1 MTTLRP
7 EDFAT
12 TPDWPKPGILFYD
25 IGPVMR
31 DAKLLANTTAE
42 LIDAARELVGEV
54 DYVVAP
60 EARGFLFGPALAV
73 ALSAG
78 FIPARKP
85 DKLPPATSSAEY
97 QLEYGVEQLHIH
109 DHELDGA
116 RVLIHDDLLATGG
129 TAGALVELMTR
140 AGAAPVGASFVSEI
154 TALGGRN
161 ALAALPVTALVSLV

>member
-1 MTTLRP
+1 VTTLRP
-7 EDFAT
+7 EDFGT
-12 TPDWPKPGILFYD
+12 TPDWPRPGILFYD

-31 DAKLLANTTAE
+31 DAALLAKTTT
-42 LIDAARELVGEV
+42 ELVTASRGLVEDV

-73 ALSAG
+73 AFSAG

-85 DKLPPATSSAEY
+85 NKLPPSTSSAAYE
-97 QLEYGVEQLHIH
+97 LEYGVEELHIH

-140 AGAAPVGASFVSEI
+140 AGAVAVGASFVSEI
-154 TALGGRN
+154 P
-161 ALAALPVTALVSLV
+161 ALAGREALAPVPVTTLVSFA

>member
-12 TPDWPKPGILFYD
+12 TPDWPKPGVLFYD

-31 DAKLLANTTAE
+31 DAELLANTTAE
-42 LIDAARELVGEV
+42 LIDASRELVGEV

-85 DKLPPATSSAEY
+85 DKLPPATSSVEY

-109 DHELDGA
+109 DYELDGA

-140 AGAAPVGASFVSEI
+140 AGATPVGASFVSEI
-154 TALGGRN
+154 PALGGRN
-161 ALAALPVTALVSLV
+161 ALGELPVTTLVSLV

>member
-7 EDFAT
+7 EDFGT

-31 DAKLLANTTAE
+31 DAALLATTTGE
-42 LIDAARELVGEV
+42 LIDLSRELVGDV

-73 ALSAG
+73 ALGAG

-85 DKLPPATSSAEY
+85 DKLPPKTSSADY
-97 QLEYGVEQLHIH
+97 ALEYGVEQLHIH

-129 TAGALVELMTR
+129 TACALVELMSR
-140 AGAAPVGASFVSEI
+140 AGAVAVGASFVSEI
-154 TALGGRN
+154 PSLAGRE
-161 ALAALPVTALVSLV
+161 ALAELPVAALVTLG

>member
-31 DAKLLANTTAE
+31 DAALLAKTTAE
-42 LIDAARELVGEV
+42 LITASRELVGEV

-73 ALSAG
+73 ALDAG

-85 DKLPPATSSAEY
+85 DKLPPQTSSAEY
-97 QLEYGVEQLHIH
+97 ELEYGLEQLHIH
-109 DHELDGA
+109 DHELGGA

-129 TAGALVELMTR
+129 TAGALVELMMR
-140 AGAAPVGASFVSEI
+140 AGAEPVGASFVSEI
-154 TALGGRN
+154 NALGGRA
-161 ALAALPVTALVSLV
+161 ALGELPVTALVSLV

>member
-12 TPDWPKPGILFYD
+12 TPDWPKPGIRFYD

-31 DAKLLANTTAE
+31 DAALLAKTTAE
-42 LIDAARELVGEV
+42 LITAARELVGEV

-73 ALSAG
+73 ALDAG

-85 DKLPPATSSAEY
+85 NKLPPETSSAEY
-97 QLEYGVEQLHIH
+97 ELEYGVEQLHIH

-116 RVLIHDDLLATGG
+116 RILVHDDLLATGG
-129 TAGALVELMTR
+129 TAAALVELMTR
-140 AGAAPVGASFVSEI
+140 AGATPVGASFVCEI
-154 TALGGRN
+154 PALDGRKS
-161 ALAALPVTALVSLV
+161 LSGLPVSTLVSFD

>member
-12 TPDWPKPGILFYD
+12 TPDWPKPGVLFYD

-31 DAKLLANTTAE
+31 DAALLAKTTAE
-42 LIDAARELVGEV
+42 LITASRELVGEV

-73 ALSAG
+73 ALDAG

-85 DKLPPATSSAEY
+85 DKLPPQTSSAEY
-97 QLEYGVEQLHIH
+97 ELEYGLEQLHIH
-109 DHELDGA
+109 DHQLAGA

-154 TALGGRN
+154 PALGGRN
-161 ALAALPVTALVSLV
+161 ALTPLPVTTLVSFK

>member
-31 DAKLLANTTAE
+31 DAALLAKTTDE
-42 LIDAARELVGEV
+42 LISASRELVGEV

-73 ALSAG
+73 ALDAG

-85 DKLPPATSSAEY
+85 DKLPPQTSSAEY
-97 QLEYGVEQLHIH
+97 ELEYGVEQLHIH

-129 TAGALVELMTR
+129 TAGALVELMAR
-140 AGAAPVGASFVSEI
+140 AGAVAVAASFVSEI
-154 TALGGRN
+154 PVLAGRE
-161 ALAALPVTALVSLV
+161 ALAPLPIATLVSFT

>member
-31 DAKLLANTTAE
+31 DAALLAKTTAE
-42 LIDAARELVGEV
+42 MITASRELVGDV

-73 ALSAG
+73 AFDAG

-85 DKLPPATSSAEY
+85 NKLPPQTSSAEY
-97 QLEYGVEQLHIH
+97 ELEYGVEQLHIH

-129 TAGALVELMTR
+129 TAGALIELMTR
-140 AGAAPVGASFVSEI
+140 AGAVPVGSSFVSEI
-154 TALGGRN
+154 P
-161 ALAALPVTALVSLV
+161 ALAGRAALEPLPVTTLVAFA